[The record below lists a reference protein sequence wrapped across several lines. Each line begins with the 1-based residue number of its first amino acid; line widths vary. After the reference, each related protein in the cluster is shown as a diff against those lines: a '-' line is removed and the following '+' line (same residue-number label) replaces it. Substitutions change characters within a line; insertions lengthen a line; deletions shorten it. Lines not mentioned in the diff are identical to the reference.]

1 MREQIMGRFVGARV
15 RRVEDRR
22 LLSGRGRY
30 VDDVVVP
37 DMAHAA
43 FVRSPW
49 PHALIRGIDTTRAA
63 AVPGVYAI
71 FTGPDIA
78 AITNPLMGML
88 VLPGLYD
95 PWHWAL
101 AVDRV
106 RLVGDPVAIVVAT
119 SRAVAEDAAEMV
131 DVEYEELEGSRRW
144 RTPTTPAGRRSGRR
158 PTATSSTR
166 RRSRSA
172 TSMRRSPGR
181 TE

>member
-22 LLSGRGRY
+22 LLSGHGRY

-37 DMAHAA
+37 NMAHAA
-43 FVRSPW
+43 FARSPW
-49 PHALIRGIDTTRAA
+49 AHALIRGIDTTRAA

-78 AITNPLMGML
+78 AITNPLIGMFAF
-88 VLPGLYD
+88 PGLYD

-131 DVEYEELEGSRRW
+131 DVEYEELEPIATLAHAHDPSR
-144 RTPTTPAGRRSGRR
+144 PAIWPKANGNVI
-158 PTATSSTR
+158 
-166 RRSRSA
+166 
-172 TSMRRSPGR
+172 
-181 TE
+181 

>member
-43 FVRSPW
+43 FVGPMA
-49 PHALIRGIDTTRAA
+49 PPLIRGIDTTRAA

-88 VLPGLYD
+88 SCPAFTTRGTGPWPSTAFVWSGIRLPS
-95 PWHWAL
+95 W
-101 AVDRV
+101 
-106 RLVGDPVAIVVAT
+106 
-119 SRAVAEDAAEMV
+119 
-131 DVEYEELEGSRRW
+131 
-144 RTPTTPAGRRSGRR
+144 
-158 PTATSSTR
+158 
-166 RRSRSA
+166 
-172 TSMRRSPGR
+172 
-181 TE
+181 

>member
-1 MREQIMGRFVGARV
+1 MLREQIMGRFVGARV

-22 LLSGRGRY
+22 LLTGRGRY

-37 DMAHAA
+37 NMAHAA

-88 VLPGLYD
+88 ILLGLYD

-119 SRAVAEDAAEMV
+119 SRAVAEDAASVQMV
-131 DVEYEELEGSRRW
+131 ERAQRHMIETGL
-144 RTPTTPAGRRSGRR
+144 T
-158 PTATSSTR
+158 TR
-166 RRSRSA
+166 RFAQRHAELSRELLHEAEPHSNC
-172 TSMRRSPGR
+172 RR
-181 TE
+181 